1 MKERQILQIQ
11 RIPYVKRQKDR
22 IQTGKKYV
30 LLELMNTKLEVRNH
44 GNPRYSHLPLNG
56 SHKALSSLDYRHSYT
71 CRKGIGARRWR
82 LEEQQKNLNNIDHD
96 IKNAEVYIQPA
107 RLYNRRLIR

>member
-1 MKERQILQIQ
+1 MKEHRVLQIQ

-22 IQTGKKYV
+22 IQTDMKYV
-30 LLELMNTKLEVRNH
+30 LLELRNTKLEVRNH
-44 GNPRYSHLPLNG
+44 ENLQYLHLPVND
-56 SHKALSSLDYRHSYT
+56 SHKALSSPDCRHSYT

-82 LEEQQKNLNNIDHD
+82 LEEQQKNLNDIDHD
-96 IKNAEVYIQPA
+96 IKNAGVYIQLL